1 MLMTISSKM
10 TKKQYNLVQN
20 DEYDCRI
27 PLHTDEAFQHG
38 ITFQAK
44 YIGTLD
50 VPRPS
55 SRVEI
60 VAAMRRIRYEYKAKG
75 LKKKKV
81 SIMVSTEGV
90 KVSLRKKRKKKN
102 EFVDESKLLVM
113 QHPVYRI
120 FYVSHDSQD
129 LKIFSYIARESHSN
143 VFKCS
148 VFKAAKKSQAM
159 KVVRTVGQA
168 FEVCHKLECGEEE
181 DSEHSTSGSVDLS
194 AQLRRITD
202 ASSDPLS
209 MDLPPYDSSDIIN
222 TALQRPNKLE
232 PLSLPPGGSNMLLPD
247 ELFASPL
254 AEPLGTEGLLP
265 LAGTPLSAH
274 HEQQLLREQ
283 ALQYQQQAKAALAQ
297 VHLLRDQLKAEAKAR
312 VEAQQRTHQLLVQNK
327 ELLSHISV
335 LVRQLRLAEQPPAPA
350 SSDGRSDSAEDEL
363 RDTAGPSGASSLDCG
378 LGSSSVSA
386 GAEVPPPP
394 AAAVSRPSAS
404 TSPSGAAGLF
414 SRLTRG
420 TWARHT
426 TT

>member
-20 DEYDCRI
+20 DEFDCRI
-27 PLHTDEAFQHG
+27 PLHTEEAFQHG
-38 ITFQAK
+38 ITFPAK

-81 SIMVSTEGV
+81 SIVVSTEGV

-102 EFVDESKLLVM
+102 EFIDENKLLVM

-148 VFKAAKKSQAM
+148 VFKASKKSQAM

-168 FEVCHKLECGEEE
+168 FEVCHKLECGDE
-181 DSEHSTSGSVDLS
+181 DQDAAQSINGSEDLS

-202 ASSDPLS
+202 NSSDPLS
-209 MDLPPYDSSDIIN
+209 MDLPPYDSSDMIN
-222 TALQRPNKLE
+222 TNLQRPSKLE
-232 PLSLPPGGSNMLLPD
+232 PLSLPPGGSSILLPA
-247 ELFASPL
+247 ELFTSPL
-254 AEPLGTEGLLP
+254 TEPLGMEGLLP
-265 LAGTPLSAH
+265 HAGTPLSAH

-283 ALQYQQQAKAALAQ
+283 VLQHQQQTQAALAQ
-297 VHLLRDQLKAEAKAR
+297 V
-312 VEAQQRTHQLLVQNK
+312 
-327 ELLSHISV
+327 
-335 LVRQLRLAEQPPAPA
+335 
-350 SSDGRSDSAEDEL
+350 
-363 RDTAGPSGASSLDCG
+363 G
-378 LGSSSVSA
+378 LHHS
-386 GAEVPPPP
+386 E
-394 AAAVSRPSAS
+394 
-404 TSPSGAAGLF
+404 
-414 SRLTRG
+414 
-420 TWARHT
+420 
-426 TT
+426 

>member
-1 MLMTISSKM
+1 M

-27 PLHTDEAFQHG
+27 PLHTEEAFQHG
-38 ITFQAK
+38 ITFPAK

-81 SIMVSTEGV
+81 SIVVSTEGV
-90 KVSLRKKRKKKN
+90 KVSLRKKHKKKDQ
-102 EFVDESKLLVM
+102 FVDENKLLVM

-148 VFKAAKKSQAM
+148 VFKASKKSQAM

-168 FEVCHKLECGEEE
+168 FEVCHKLECGDE
-181 DSEHSTSGSVDLS
+181 DQDAVQSINESEDLS

-202 ASSDPLS
+202 TSSDPLS
-209 MDLPPYDSSDIIN
+209 MDLPPYDSSDMIN
-222 TALQRPNKLE
+222 TNLQRAKLE
-232 PLSLPPGGSNMLLPD
+232 PLSLPPGGSNILLPA
-247 ELFASPL
+247 ELFTSPL
-254 AEPLGTEGLLP
+254 TEPLGTEGLLP
-265 LAGTPLSAH
+265 HAGTPLSAH

-283 ALQYQQQAKAALAQ
+283 VLQHQQQAQAALAQ
-297 VHLLRDQLKAEAKAR
+297 VGLKK
-312 VEAQQRTHQLLVQNK
+312 
-327 ELLSHISV
+327 
-335 LVRQLRLAEQPPAPA
+335 
-350 SSDGRSDSAEDEL
+350 
-363 RDTAGPSGASSLDCG
+363 
-378 LGSSSVSA
+378 SSSTALSLYLYCCSV
-386 GAEVPPPP
+386 
-394 AAAVSRPSAS
+394 
-404 TSPSGAAGLF
+404 
-414 SRLTRG
+414 
-420 TWARHT
+420 T
-426 TT
+426 TICLIYL